1 VTGFFGDSIRF
12 RRNTA
17 KMKKKKRTMN
27 SGHSATACSMEI
39 VAFKKLTIL
48 FLILIFSGAV
58 NAQDEEVKKF
68 EIGAQFTLLSRN
80 KPTPLFQSPTIVPDD
95 FEDSIRLGFGGRFT
109 YNLTNNV
116 ALEAEGNF
124 FPGNDNFDTDLSVP
138 AGEIF
143 QAQFGVKAGKRF
155 SKFGIF
161 GKARPGFVTF
171 FKASRMTGTTTI
183 NFNNQQFTHGL
194 FTTGKETDFSMDVG
208 GVVEFYPSR
217 RIVTRI
223 DFGDTI
229 IRYGEYRRESFVVS
243 VPFLT
248 RPPETKHNFQFSAG
262 VGFRF

>member
-1 VTGFFGDSIRF
+1 
-12 RRNTA
+12 
-17 KMKKKKRTMN
+17 M
-27 SGHSATACSMEI
+27 
-39 VAFKKLTIL
+39 FKKLMIF
-48 FLILIFSGAV
+48 FLTLTFLGAA
-58 NAQDEEVKKF
+58 NAQDEDVPKF
-68 EIGAQFTLLSRN
+68 EIGGQFTVLSRN
-80 KPTPLFQSPTIVPDD
+80 KPSPIFPSPTIVPDD
-95 FEDSIRLGFGGRFT
+95 YEDSIRLGFGGRFT
-109 YNLTNNV
+109 YNLTDNV

-124 FPGNDNFDTDLSVP
+124 FPGNDNFENDLSTP

-171 FKASRMTGTTTI
+171 FEASRMTGTETI
-183 NFNNQQFTHGL
+183 VFNNQQFTRGV
-194 FTTGKETDFSMDVG
+194 FTRGKETNFSMDLG

-229 IRYGEYRRESFVVS
+229 IRYDEYRRQSFILS
-243 VPFLT
+243 VPFLV
-248 RPPETKHNFQFSAG
+248 RPAETKHNFQFSAG